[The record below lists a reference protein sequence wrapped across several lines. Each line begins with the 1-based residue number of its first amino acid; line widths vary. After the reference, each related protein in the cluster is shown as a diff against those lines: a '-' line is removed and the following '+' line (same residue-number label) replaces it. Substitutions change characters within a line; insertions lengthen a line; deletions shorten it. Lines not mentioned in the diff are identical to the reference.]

1 MTTTAPVTERE
12 ALLAAWRSVNER
24 ATALLAAIGML
35 AVRDDL
41 SGLRWESS
49 SIAVQA
55 WADRLEA
62 DQLWR
67 DSVAERDAS

>member
-12 ALLAAWRSVNER
+12 ALLAAWRSVND
-24 ATALLAAIGML
+24 AAAALLAAVGML

-41 SGLRWESS
+41 SGLRWTSYS
-49 SIAVQA
+49 Y
-55 WADRLEA
+55 ADEAYALKLEA